1 MASDIVDSG
10 QPSKSDIQKESI
22 VASGYQAA
30 TSTLQG
36 LSGTVYGLFSRGLGY
51 NQDKSEAETSDKD
64 CGGNMA
70 ASSKQTGKSGTEMS
84 VLSSSQ
90 TRFDTTDADDGFVN
104 VDVKVNYMD
113 CEVDTYV
120 VTLTSHL

>member
-1 MASDIVDSG
+1 MGRERS
-10 QPSKSDIQKESI
+10 
-22 VASGYQAA
+22 
-30 TSTLQG
+30 
-36 LSGTVYGLFSRGLGY
+36 VYGLFSRGLGY
-51 NQDKSEAETSDKD
+51 KQDKSEAETSDKD
-64 CGGNMA
+64 SGGNMA

-90 TRFDTTDADDGFVN
+90 IRFESTDADDGFVN

-120 VTLTSHL
+120 VTLTSYLYSYAMSMTNDANTC